1 MEIARMNYYFT
12 GILIVLMT
20 LLALCVKPAHSRN
33 EYLNEYG
40 VRCGEMEF
48 RVDQYKR
55 DQDYRASNSNDY
67 DDDSKNFSMTYRK
80 YLGTDCKT
88 MKENISI
95 KQQLELMKMCGR
107 VNSNPSLAY
116 NENFRLLVSK
126 CRGVDPARDITRP
139 EDSKSLWDDMKDD
152 YKKEN
157 PEIDLMGDKFIKSS
171 KKKLKIPKYLTDE
184 KIVLPLPKPKVG
196 IDNEAWDKLDNE

>member
-1 MEIARMNYYFT
+1 MEVARMDYRFT
-12 GILIVLMT
+12 AILIVMMT
-20 LLALCVKPAHSRN
+20 LLALFGGPAYPKN

-48 RVDQYKR
+48 RVEDR
-55 DQDYRASNSNDY
+55 NNEQDYHTYNSNDY
-67 DDDSKNFSMTYRK
+67 DNDSQNFSITYRK

-88 MKENISI
+88 SKENVQI

-107 VNSNPSLAY
+107 VNSNPSLAQ

-126 CRGVDPARDITRP
+126 CRGVTPARDNTRP
-139 EDSKSLWDDMKDD
+139 SDSKSLWDDMKDE

-157 PEIDLMGDKFIKSS
+157 PEVNLMGDKLIGPSKS
-171 KKKLKIPKYLTDE
+171 KLKIPPKDY
-184 KIVLPLPKPKVG
+184 ILPLPKPK
-196 IDNEAWDKLDNE
+196 DD